1 MIANNLP
8 ISSSTILLIEDN
20 PGDARLIRE
29 LLREAGPAFRLE
41 HKDRLSAGLER
52 FAEGDIDAVLLD
64 LSLPDSHGLE
74 TLSKMHALAVG
85 APILVLTGLNDEAL
99 GFEAVQQGAQ
109 DYLVKGQVDAPLLV
123 RSIRYAI
130 ERKQAEEERGAKEV
144 AEAANRAK
152 SEFLSRMSH
161 ELRTPLNAILGFA
174 QLLDMDPLQAEQ
186 HQSLNY
192 IIKAGHHLLGLINEV
207 LDISRI
213 EAGALSLSIEPV
225 SVSDVLQE
233 SVDMAS
239 SIAAQRNIELR
250 VHMLEE
256 CKHAHMT
263 ADRQRAKQVL
273 LNLLSN
279 AVKYNH
285 DGGSV
290 TVTCERIGAGS
301 LPGSHSEKEPGPA
314 TLRISVSDTGYGIP
328 PEKIPR
334 LFMPFERLG
343 AEQSEVEGTGLG
355 LVVSKRLAEA
365 MGGTITVHSA
375 LGKGSTFSM
384 ELPLVESPMERLD
397 WKGTGPLVLP
407 EALGHDHTVLYIED
421 NMSNLK
427 LVERILGHSPG
438 VNLRAAQQGGVGLQL
453 AREHSPDLILL
464 DLHLPDMQGDEVLRR
479 LKQDP
484 QTQAIPVVMI
494 SADATTPQIE
504 RLLAAGASA
513 YLTKPL
519 NVKKFLEIIGMTLES
534 KLGVQ

>member
-192 IIKAGHHLLGLINEV
+192 IIKAGH
-207 LDISRI
+207 
-213 EAGALSLSIEPV
+213 
-225 SVSDVLQE
+225 
-233 SVDMAS
+233 
-239 SIAAQRNIELR
+239 
-250 VHMLEE
+250 
-256 CKHAHMT
+256 
-263 ADRQRAKQVL
+263 
-273 LNLLSN
+273 
-279 AVKYNH
+279 
-285 DGGSV
+285 
-290 TVTCERIGAGS
+290 
-301 LPGSHSEKEPGPA
+301 
-314 TLRISVSDTGYGIP
+314 
-328 PEKIPR
+328 
-334 LFMPFERLG
+334 
-343 AEQSEVEGTGLG
+343 
-355 LVVSKRLAEA
+355 
-365 MGGTITVHSA
+365 
-375 LGKGSTFSM
+375 
-384 ELPLVESPMERLD
+384 
-397 WKGTGPLVLP
+397 
-407 EALGHDHTVLYIED
+407 
-421 NMSNLK
+421 
-427 LVERILGHSPG
+427 
-438 VNLRAAQQGGVGLQL
+438 
-453 AREHSPDLILL
+453 
-464 DLHLPDMQGDEVLRR
+464 
-479 LKQDP
+479 
-484 QTQAIPVVMI
+484 
-494 SADATTPQIE
+494 
-504 RLLAAGASA
+504 
-513 YLTKPL
+513 
-519 NVKKFLEIIGMTLES
+519 
-534 KLGVQ
+534 